1 MIPIAE
7 IERFYA
13 IVDREIAFLEMRDNM
28 KKGLQA
34 RLINNWL
41 FIRETFRKVC
51 FQCAQCE
58 GIIKKDV

>member
-13 IVDREIAFLEMRDNM
+13 IVDREIALLEMRDNM
-28 KKGLQA
+28 KKELQA

-41 FIRETFRKVC
+41 FIRDTFRTVC
-51 FQCAQCE
+51 RDCAIAE